1 MLTFPILG
9 GRLFCVWR
17 GGRDE
22 GLLGATAEYGQKKG
36 PRKEIAAQGAFSN
49 LLRNRRCHVGR

>member
-36 PRKEIAAQGAFSN
+36 PREEIAAQGAFSN
-49 LLRNRRCHVGR
+49 LLRN